1 MSGRNVMVR
10 RFAMTGVRCIV
21 VVCIA
26 TIPAAATAQVGTAD
40 LVVVAVADEDVPLAG
55 VAVTVLSADTGLERT
70 AVTGSLG
77 VSTIPSLAPGEWR
90 ITASRDGFRA
100 PGPQT
105 VVLRVG
111 QRARV
116 ELVMRPTVSDT
127 IAVSGELPVVDLF
140 KDDVSTNILPEQIT
154 SLPVPDRRFE
164 RLAFLSSTVQPDRA
178 EFFDRGGSP
187 VLGNAG
193 TGWANVYLIDGLD
206 LTGPTNGQAAI
217 RIGQDAIRE
226 FRVVGQRFD
235 AEVGQT
241 TAGGLVVVTKTGT
254 NEVHGSVFGFARSDA
269 LRAQGA
275 LEQDQ
280 VDYSRW
286 HAGFTL
292 GGPIARDRT
301 HYFAAF
307 EHVDEDDI
315 ALFRPGGDFG
325 DLAEDVSLPFTQT
338 TALISL
344 DHAFS
349 TASSGTARLAGERY
363 RRDNYQVGG
372 VNSPESGWSFDPGT
386 LALLLGHS
394 WVIAPTRLND
404 LRVLALEVDFE
415 GTLNSGAR
423 TEWFSF
429 GATLRTGA
437 NITGSNS
444 TDESRFQL
452 QDTFH
457 WQLGR
462 GHGLK
467 TGILYQHDRTPM
479 TQERYQAGVLFYAT
493 DDRSF
498 PGLYL
503 FGTGSSEV
511 RFSTDL
517 FGVFIQDDW
526 RFTDRLTLGLGLR
539 YDLDLNGTNPSFSHP
554 LVGDRS
560 PDRDNIQPRLGFTWD
575 LAGDGRTILRGG
587 VGRYVGRLIH
597 MPPAFELQFNGVTGR
612 VLQSRVSIPGLPL
625 DPENPDTTG
634 WLLEEDA
641 ILLADDL
648 EAPESIQASVG
659 ISRRL
664 GRTGLV
670 LEADAVY
677 VDGDNELVF
686 RDTNW
691 GGNDNPV
698 RLNPDFNKVDRYTSE
713 GHSRYAALVVGLS
726 GTLGGGH
733 LLMSSLTFSDKKNIW
748 DDAIGTVTP
757 SDPADIEDEWGRS
770 NTDERLRLVVSGI
783 FRLPW
788 GLTLAPVYQYGSGR
802 PWTAYAGSDVNGD
815 GQQWDR
821 LPGDHRMGQ
830 DGPRVSQLD
839 LRLTKAL
846 SVADRGQL
854 ELIVEAFNLFNT
866 TNYDVSSVDS
876 ARFYQVFDPATG
888 GLSTYENPR
897 FGTYTA
903 TLSPREIQLGLRY
916 VF

>member
-1 MSGRNVMVR
+1 
-10 RFAMTGVRCIV
+10 MTGVRCIV

-26 TIPAAATAQVGTAD
+26 TIPAAATAQVGTAE
-40 LVVVAVADEDVPLAG
+40 LVFVAFADDGVPLAG
-55 VAVTVLSADTGLERT
+55 VAVTARSADTRLERT
-70 AVTGSLG
+70 AVTDSLG
-77 VSTIPSLAPGEWR
+77 ESTIPSLAPGGWWVS
-90 ITASRDGFRA
+90 AALDGFQA
-100 PGPQT
+100 PVPQT

-111 QRARV
+111 QRGRV
-116 ELVMRPTVSDT
+116 ELLMRPTVSDA

-154 SLPVPDRRFE
+154 TLPVPDRRFE
-164 RLAFLSSTVQPDRA
+164 RLAFLSSSVQPDRA

-193 TGWANVYLIDGLD
+193 TGWANVYLVDGLD
-206 LTGPTNGQAAI
+206 LTEPTNGQAAI

-235 AEVGQT
+235 AGVGQT
-241 TAGGLVVVTKTGT
+241 TGGGLAVVTRTGT
-254 NEVHGSVFGFARSDA
+254 NEVQGSLFGFVRSDA
-269 LRAQGA
+269 LRAQGE
-275 LEQDQ
+275 LEQDE

-286 HAGFTL
+286 HGGVTL
-292 GGPIARDRT
+292 GGPITRDRT

-315 ALFRPGGDFG
+315 AVFRPGGAFAE
-325 DLAEDVSLPFTQT
+325 LAEDVPFPTLQT
-338 TALISL
+338 TALVSL

-349 TASSGTARLAGERY
+349 SASSGTARLAAERY

-372 VNSPESGWSFDPGT
+372 VASLESGWSFDGDT
-386 LALLLGHS
+386 LALLLGHT
-394 WVIAPTRLND
+394 WVVSLSRLND
-404 LRVLALEVDFE
+404 LRVLGLRTGYE
-415 GTLNSGAR
+415 GRLNSTDR
-423 TEWFSF
+423 TEWLSF
-429 GATLRTGA
+429 GTTLRTGA
-437 NITGSNS
+437 NITGSS
-444 TDESRFQL
+444 SLDEDRFQL
-452 QDTFH
+452 QDAFH

-462 GHGLK
+462 GHDLRA
-467 TGILYQHDRTPM
+467 GILYQHDHTPM
-479 TQERYQAGVLFYAT
+479 TQERYEAGVLFYAT

-498 PGLYL
+498 PVMYL
-503 FGTGSSEV
+503 FGTGSSAV
-511 RFSTDL
+511 TYSTDL
-517 FGVFIQDDW
+517 IGLFVQDDW
-526 RFTDRLTLGLGLR
+526 RPSARLTLGLGLR
-539 YDLDLNGTNPSFSHP
+539 YDLDLNGTNPDFSHL

-560 PDRDNIQPRLGFTWD
+560 RDDDNIQPRFGFTWD

-587 VGRYVGRLIH
+587 IGRYIGRLNH
-597 MPPAFELQFNGVTGR
+597 YPPAFELQFNGETGR

-677 VDGDNELVF
+677 VEGDSELVF

-698 RLNPDFNKVDRYTSE
+698 RPNPDYNKIDRYTSE
-713 GHSRYAALVVGLS
+713 GHSRYAALGVGLS

-733 LLMSSLTFSDKKNIW
+733 LLMSSITFSDKKNIW

-757 SDPADIEDEWGRS
+757 SDPADIEGEWGRS
-770 NTDERLRLVVSGI
+770 NTDERVTLVVSGI

-788 GLTLAPVYQYGSGR
+788 GLVLAPVYRYGSGR
-802 PWTAYAGSDVNGD
+802 PWSAYAGYDVNGD

-821 LPGDHRMGQ
+821 LAGDERMGQ
-830 DGPRVSQLD
+830 EGPRVSQLD
-839 LRLTKAL
+839 LRLTKAF
-846 SVADRGQL
+846 SIADRGQL

-866 TNYDVSSVDS
+866 TNSDVTSVDG
-876 ARFYQVFDPATG
+876 ARFYQVFDPATMQ
-888 GLSTYENPR
+888 LETLANPR
-897 FGTYTA
+897 FGSYTA